1 MRHCPFC
8 DKKCVNFGIKLDA
21 EISIWMQSGFDGFD
35 FSATL
40 AVNVDR
46 AAGVYA
52 LVIHSAKVFVHHGAE
67 DSVADGDGLL
77 NILWMSIL
85 FNSSFLNHRCFS

>member
-40 AVNVDR
+40 LLCVT
-46 AAGVYA
+46 VY
-52 LVIHSAKVFVHHGAE
+52 FETHGAIQSKWE
-67 DSVADGDGLL
+67 NLKLKSHKL
-77 NILWMSIL
+77 
-85 FNSSFLNHRCFS
+85 

>member
-40 AVNVDR
+40 APPDDFLSKIANLSHFFQILGKMVK
-46 AAGVYA
+46 
-52 LVIHSAKVFVHHGAE
+52 LKVTFLKH
-67 DSVADGDGLL
+67 
-77 NILWMSIL
+77 ILEGS
-85 FNSSFLNHRCFS
+85 N

>member
-21 EISIWMQSGFDGFD
+21 EISIWMQSRFDGFG

-40 AVNVDR
+40 MGSATLHTQKDKLQVNR
-46 AAGVYA
+46 NTSEQKFFHISTVY
-52 LVIHSAKVFVHHGAE
+52 LQSKK
-67 DSVADGDGLL
+67 SP
-77 NILWMSIL
+77 ILQ
-85 FNSSFLNHRCFS
+85 

>member
-21 EISIWMQSGFDGFD
+21 EISIWMQSGYDGYD

-40 AVNVDR
+40 LM
-46 AAGVYA
+46 GVPRPSKC
-52 LVIHSAKVFVHHGAE
+52 LQHHQQRWCK
-67 DSVADGDGLL
+67 
-77 NILWMSIL
+77 ILWTGVNL
-85 FNSSFLNHRCFS
+85 LL